1 MTVHLFRL
9 VTLVSLLCIIFF
21 IFYISSYRM
30 SSNGLKWCL
39 KAPYEYSITFIES
52 VSILKHGFNSC
63 HVMIDYADDESMMMK
78 DDASN
83 YLHLQ

>member
-21 IFYISSYRM
+21 IFYI
-30 SSNGLKWCL
+30 N
-39 KAPYEYSITFIES
+39 SITFIES